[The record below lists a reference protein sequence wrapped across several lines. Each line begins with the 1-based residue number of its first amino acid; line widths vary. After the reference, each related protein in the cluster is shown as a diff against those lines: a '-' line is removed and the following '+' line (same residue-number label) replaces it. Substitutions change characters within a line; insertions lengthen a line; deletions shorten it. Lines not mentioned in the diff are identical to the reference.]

1 MFNKAELARRYNCDP
16 RTIDRYIKIHTG
28 QLQPVPTTREYTSKL
43 DGYKEIIIN
52 KVDKYGCSAMA
63 VYKFIQ
69 KKGYDGKYSILADF
83 VRKHKDNEVKK
94 ATIRFETNPGL
105 QAQVDWKEDMTL
117 VNRAGE
123 EFKINIFLMLLGYSR
138 YKFIM
143 ITTDRSQET
152 LFKCMT
158 EAFSH
163 IG

>member
-1 MFNKAELARRYNCDP
+1 MVPLGYWVGQFLSAIWVN
-16 RTIDRYIKIHTG
+16 YIPALT
-28 QLQPVPTTREYTSKL
+28 
-43 DGYKEIIIN
+43 
-52 KVDKYGCSAMA
+52 
-63 VYKFIQ
+63 
-69 KKGYDGKYSILADF
+69 ILADF

-163 IG
+163 IGGVPKEILFDNMKTVINANLKVSHF

>member
-1 MFNKAELARRYNCDP
+1 MRGDISDAIKFFVKEDSSMFNKADLARRYNCDP

-94 ATIRFETNPGL
+94 LPLDLKPIRGCKHKSTG
-105 QAQVDWKEDMTL
+105 K
-117 VNRAGE
+117 
-123 EFKINIFLMLLGYSR
+123 KI
-138 YKFIM
+138 
-143 ITTDRSQET
+143 
-152 LFKCMT
+152 
-158 EAFSH
+158 
-163 IG
+163 